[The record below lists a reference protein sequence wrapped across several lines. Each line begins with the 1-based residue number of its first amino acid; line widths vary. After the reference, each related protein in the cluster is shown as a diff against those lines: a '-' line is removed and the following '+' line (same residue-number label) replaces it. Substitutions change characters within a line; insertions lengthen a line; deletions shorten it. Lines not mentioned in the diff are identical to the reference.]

1 MIRCD
6 RATVARAGVVV
17 VEGLSLA
24 IEPGQALAVVGRT
37 GAGKSS
43 LLLAA
48 ATALPLHAGD
58 ITVEGFSVRREP
70 RQVRQRIGY
79 VPDRPPDWPGVRAGE
94 FLELFAVTAGLAGP
108 RLRAAVERG
117 LDLAGL
123 ALRGRTPL
131 DALPAGEAKRLLLAR
146 ALLHDPPVLLL
157 DDPFTG
163 LDPAEADA
171 VARLIADSQLV
182 GRTVVAAIDSA
193 AVPACFTHL
202 AMLREGRLVATGP
215 AAPAS
220 FAAGRR
226 WRHRIACPGAAP
238 AAVRALAA
246 RGIEATAA
254 DASALVVVHDPARG
268 PFADLLASLVADGIP
283 VESAAFD
290 PPWPAQLLDEP
301 A

>member
-58 ITVEGFSVRREP
+58 IAVEGFSVRREP

-79 VPDRPPDWPGVRAGE
+79 VPDRPPDWPGVRAGV
-94 FLELFAVTAGLAGP
+94 FLVLFAATAGLAGP

-146 ALLHDPPVLLL
+146 ALIHDPPVLLL

-163 LDPAEADA
+163 LDPAEADG
-171 VARLIADSQLV
+171 VARLIADAQLV

-202 AMLREGRLVATGP
+202 AVLREGRLVATGP
-215 AAPAS
+215 AEPAS

-226 WRHRIACPGAAP
+226 WRHRIECPGAAP
-238 AAVRALAA
+238 AAARALAA
-246 RGIEATAA
+246 RGIEATAS
-254 DASALVVVHDPARG
+254 DPSALIVVHDPARG

-283 VESAAFD
+283 VESATFD
-290 PPWPAQLLDEP
+290 PPWPAQLLAEP
-301 A
+301 G